1 MSNMQV
7 SADDV
12 QQASILWLKWPN
24 VRSFMPAFVPGKAIV
39 LQHLAMVNPYDYDAL
54 PLELALQSD
63 VVECVLATD
72 ARLAANARMID
83 SVVSKFRNKLATAAH
98 AEQLKHH
105 ILTAI
110 RLGNRAAVRNVRE
123 LKYDQQKPTIIEA
136 LLLDG
141 RVNRYIPQADKYGVR
156 MLHREVWTC
165 NMPTDEERLVLAMK
179 TDSEAKSHVSPA
191 LRDKIERLGVLLD
204 ENFELLAKVAANNC
218 AGH

>member
-1 MSNMQV
+1 MQV
-7 SADDV
+7 SEDDV

-24 VRSFMPAFVPGKAIV
+24 VRSFMPAFVPSKAIV
-39 LQHLAMVNPYDYDAL
+39 LQHLALVNPYDYNVL

-63 VVECVLATD
+63 VVECALAAD
-72 ARLAANARMID
+72 ARFAANATMID
-83 SVVSKFRNKLATAAH
+83 SVVSKFRNELATAAH

-110 RLGNRAAVRNVRE
+110 RLGNLTAVRHVRE
-123 LKYDQQKPTIIEA
+123 LNYDQQKPTIIEA
-136 LLLDG
+136 LLLNG
-141 RVNRYIPQADKYGVR
+141 RVNRYIPLADKGVR

-165 NMPTDEERLVLAMK
+165 DMPTDEERLVLAMK

-191 LRDKIERLGVLLD
+191 LRIKVDSLGAVLD